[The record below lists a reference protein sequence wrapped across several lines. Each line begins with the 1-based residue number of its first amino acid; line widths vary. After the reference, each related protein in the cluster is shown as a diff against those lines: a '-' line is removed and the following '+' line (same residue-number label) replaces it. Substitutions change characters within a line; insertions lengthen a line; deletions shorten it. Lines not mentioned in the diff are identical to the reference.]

1 MAAVSPEV
9 AVGDGGGIESPPPK
23 AAANPGLGARK
34 MSLHRLTLVTSP
46 NVVSEDKMSL
56 ARKKLV
62 HQAEEGPS
70 SLAEKVQAMKNSH
83 NNPAGNSPLP
93 RSGSF
98 RGSESPTPEASGN
111 EEEALVLHGPAPS
124 TVWASASKHTL
135 HPEGKFYFRW
145 NVGLTLALL
154 YVSIAVPLQMGF
166 RLEADPWS
174 GWKYFEMC
182 VDTFFIFDFFFN
194 FWHGFLD
201 HDGILVMTQPACAQN
216 YMSSGWIWIDG
227 FTSVPYDWFSMGEGG
242 NVAALKVLKSF
253 KAAKILRLNRLLR
266 GSLLDLVEDI
276 LATDAS
282 VRFAMKMTKLTLG
295 MFFVLHLMAC
305 TWHYVTDPNADD
317 NWVRGY
323 LGGDDYFLDYYKI
336 SASSRDDEDWSTDT
350 WPIAPR
356 YLAAMYWST
365 MTLST
370 VGYGDVLPK
379 SNSERAMAIL
389 GMVVG
394 GGVYGIVLGNLV
406 SIVTDV
412 DYNARA
418 YHDRMGAIISYMTQ
432 RGFPPGLQRKIKKF
446 YRRYFKSKSAL
457 DEKTI
462 LAELP
467 NTLKTESSMFLVS
480 DLVFKLE
487 IFSDLEQ
494 SHLPQLT
501 ELITPIFYE
510 EGEMILIYGDDMRDI
525 QIMSDGKA
533 VMFDSKGVFVADVHR
548 GSSFGSEALLA
559 PIGGGVEHWP
569 YSLVA
574 STSVEVLTI
583 PVLTLLAAFDGD
595 AIVEKMIDR
604 ARRAQSRNVE
614 APPTALEGGEDG
626 DSEGDLKITE
636 TLEAPEE
643 TKRGGDRVSA
653 PAQPPVKIP
662 AIGDVRLLKAKAK
675 SKAGDK
681 PFNIRKDAGL
691 APAALK
697 SDLTNHHD
705 QIKQVV
711 EVNHQKVSDQHG
723 ETRRLVE
730 ELSEQLKVLKEDQD
744 RTSTMLRAIYERSG
758 L

>member
-1 MAAVSPEV
+1 
-9 AVGDGGGIESPPPK
+9 
-23 AAANPGLGARK
+23 
-34 MSLHRLTLVTSP
+34 
-46 NVVSEDKMSL
+46 
-56 ARKKLV
+56 
-62 HQAEEGPS
+62 
-70 SLAEKVQAMKNSH
+70 
-83 NNPAGNSPLP
+83 
-93 RSGSF
+93 
-98 RGSESPTPEASGN
+98 
-111 EEEALVLHGPAPS
+111 
-124 TVWASASKHTL
+124 
-135 HPEGKFYFRW
+135 
-145 NVGLTLALL
+145 
-154 YVSIAVPLQMGF
+154 
-166 RLEADPWS
+166 
-174 GWKYFEMC
+174 
-182 VDTFFIFDFFFN
+182 
-194 FWHGFLD
+194 
-201 HDGILVMTQPACAQN
+201 MTQPACAQN

-323 LGGDDYFLDYYKI
+323 LGGDEYVGHYPLHNHDFAHPSPTPPTTHAMPPQSNPNPNLGPSYFLDYYKI

-525 QIMSDGKA
+525 QVSHGGRDG
-533 VMFDSKGVFVADVHR
+533 GR
-548 GSSFGSEALLA
+548 
-559 PIGGGVEHWP
+559 
-569 YSLVA
+569 
-574 STSVEVLTI
+574 
-583 PVLTLLAAFDGD
+583 
-595 AIVEKMIDR
+595 
-604 ARRAQSRNVE
+604 
-614 APPTALEGGEDG
+614 EG
-626 DSEGDLKITE
+626 
-636 TLEAPEE
+636 
-643 TKRGGDRVSA
+643 KRGG
-653 PAQPPVKIP
+653 
-662 AIGDVRLLKAKAK
+662 
-675 SKAGDK
+675 
-681 PFNIRKDAGL
+681 
-691 APAALK
+691 
-697 SDLTNHHD
+697 
-705 QIKQVV
+705 
-711 EVNHQKVSDQHG
+711 
-723 ETRRLVE
+723 
-730 ELSEQLKVLKEDQD
+730 
-744 RTSTMLRAIYERSG
+744 
-758 L
+758 